1 MPAERHP
8 EEFSSP
14 LVLPLG
20 EKETEHNK
28 ENHNDQDLHKY
39 ENFMEVYGKLE
50 LDFSQTGVL
59 IYQAAAWFE

>member
-8 EEFSSP
+8 GEFSSP

-39 ENFMEVYGKLE
+39 ENFMEVYGKH
-50 LDFSQTGVL
+50 VL
-59 IYQAAAWFE
+59 LGTLAYLSDASASI